1 MRKLVLDT
9 IGKLA
14 KNMSTNL
21 GKNMQNQTPDT
32 SNDTSAP
39 ALERLSIGKAA
50 EYLGVSI
57 DTLRR
62 WEKRGRVAALRS
74 PGGHRYFR
82 KEDLD
87 NLFGKKYTRDIE
99 QVSPTAQ
106 MPQQPATGP
115 VEAPQEKVSP
125 DPERKN
131 YVVEEVAAPTPQPQP
146 QIQQVKPKSS
156 LTKEDK
162 VNLDNIL
169 LEPKKSGVTT
179 FQKIGIGAAVA
190 FLIIDI
196 ILVLLWFSSRTLL
209 SPVP

>member
-1 MRKLVLDT
+1 
-9 IGKLA
+9 
-14 KNMSTNL
+14 
-21 GKNMQNQTPDT
+21 MQNPALDPKN
-32 SNDTSAP
+32 STSAP
-39 ALERLSIGKAA
+39 AQERLSIGKAA

-62 WEKRGRVAALRS
+62 WEKKGRVLALRS

-87 NLFGKKYTRDIE
+87 NLFGKKYIRDIKPKTEVEAPE

-115 VEAPQEKVSP
+115 VEVPRERVSP
-125 DPERKN
+125 DPERKS
-131 YVVEEVAAPTPQPQP
+131 YVVEEVVAPAPQPQP
-146 QIQQVKPKSS
+146 QIQQVKPETS

-162 VNLDNIL
+162 VKLNNIL

-179 FQKIGIGAAVA
+179 FQKMGIGAAIA

-196 ILVLLWFSSRTLL
+196 ILVFLWYSSRTIL